1 MRFKTF
7 LLEFQDAI
15 NAAKALAN
23 ASSGFDVTNT
33 VLKKETGKSVTL
45 TQTLPDNKRRPYVQA
60 VNALLD
66 KDDNYEYI
74 EVTSARATKDY
85 KFRIQ
90 NFDKDIVVQTK
101 PDGKRGRTDPNE
113 LLTAGL
119 ACINLPNK
127 IPTDIVEL
135 DALVDQVKKAIPK
148 SVKDY
153 DSKEFDAIDGDYS
166 NFCQAYS
173 AAQGIQKLMGGTG
186 QQAYVTGRVWNSDI
200 KQFKRNAYGMK
211 DFNSSDI
218 VIKKGSKFYGISLK
232 KKDRGTTA
240 DPTLLNKSVS
250 GLFSNPKLVEKYN
263 KVIQDFMI
271 NNVIKTAEAKK
282 IVPNGSTKKAL
293 ADKDTRR
300 PTWKRLVA
308 GLPNKFF
315 NDQLKGRGSIF
326 GKIADLFEQEQDSI
340 ANQIV
345 QLTLKTD
352 LKDLQK
358 FNFEFALVTGIGRY
372 LKGGPVVEKADVVEV
387 DTVTIKVAELLKKEK
402 PKMKINRQ
410 SFTGNSAMLQLQ
422 LTIGRMPVL
431 DISIRYKGSGTW
443 TSQPSVTGF
452 MTKEFKTYLK
462 DV

>member
-153 DSKEFDAIDGDYS
+153 DSKEFDAIDGDY
-166 NFCQAYS
+166 
-173 AAQGIQKLMGGTG
+173 
-186 QQAYVTGRVWNSDI
+186 
-200 KQFKRNAYGMK
+200 
-211 DFNSSDI
+211 
-218 VIKKGSKFYGISLK
+218 
-232 KKDRGTTA
+232 
-240 DPTLLNKSVS
+240 
-250 GLFSNPKLVEKYN
+250 
-263 KVIQDFMI
+263 
-271 NNVIKTAEAKK
+271 
-282 IVPNGSTKKAL
+282 
-293 ADKDTRR
+293 
-300 PTWKRLVA
+300 
-308 GLPNKFF
+308 
-315 NDQLKGRGSIF
+315 
-326 GKIADLFEQEQDSI
+326 
-340 ANQIV
+340 
-345 QLTLKTD
+345 
-352 LKDLQK
+352 
-358 FNFEFALVTGIGRY
+358 
-372 LKGGPVVEKADVVEV
+372 
-387 DTVTIKVAELLKKEK
+387 
-402 PKMKINRQ
+402 
-410 SFTGNSAMLQLQ
+410 
-422 LTIGRMPVL
+422 
-431 DISIRYKGSGTW
+431 
-443 TSQPSVTGF
+443 
-452 MTKEFKTYLK
+452 
-462 DV
+462 